1 MIRILSNLEQSEHT
15 LFSTLPV
22 VFPIHEVKGLCERT
36 EGLAM
41 SQPLD
46 VKMCSAL
53 PKDK

>member
-1 MIRILSNLEQSEHT
+1 MDRITNYATICKSS
-15 LFSTLPV
+15 SGG

-46 VKMCSAL
+46 VKMHS
-53 PKDK
+53 